1 MPPQINFTKDAIL
14 QEAFEI
20 VRKEGQQAL
29 TARRIAQRLNCS
41 TQPIYSAFTS
51 MKELT
56 EAVRQKAV
64 EFGEQYLL
72 QEELQAYPFLS
83 IGLRYV
89 RFAREERELFKM
101 AYLSGN
107 AMTKIQN
114 AVPSF
119 ERFIERMRQ
128 EPVMRDL
135 DDARL
140 LRMLQAMQ
148 IFTHGLVML
157 LLTSEDETAQAFDEF
172 AKQAMVQMGRAMI
185 EWECLDQ
192 LRATKSQQLKELGVV
207 NLADCAPPRE

>member
-1 MPPQINFTKDAIL
+1 MPPQINFTKEAIL

-41 TQPIYSAFTS
+41 TQPVYSAFAS

-56 EAVRQKAV
+56 EAVRQKAA
-64 EFGEQYLL
+64 EYGEQYLL

-101 AYLSGN
+101 VYLSGN
-107 AMTKIQN
+107 AMTKTKN
-114 AVPSF
+114 VVPSF
-119 ERFIERMRQ
+119 ERFIERMKQ

-135 DDARL
+135 DDTRL
-140 LRMLQAMQ
+140 LRMFHAMQ
-148 IFTHGLVML
+148 IFTHGLIML
-157 LLTSEDETAQAFDEF
+157 SISSEDDTTEAFDEF
-172 AKQAMVQMGRAMI
+172 AKQAMMQMGRTMI
-185 EWECLDQ
+185 EWECMDQ
-192 LRATKSQQLKELGVV
+192 LRTTKNQQLKELGVV
-207 NLADCAPPRE
+207 NLADNAPRVE

>member
-1 MPPQINFTKDAIL
+1 MPPQINFTKNAIL

-41 TQPIYSAFTS
+41 TQPIYSAFAS

-135 DDARL
+135 DDVRL

-185 EWECLDQ
+185 EWECMDQ
-192 LRATKSQQLKELGVV
+192 LRATKSQQLKKLGVV
-207 NLADCAPPRE
+207 NLADCAPPKE

>member
-41 TQPIYSAFTS
+41 TQPIYSAFAS

-119 ERFIERMRQ
+119 ERFIERMKQ

-135 DDARL
+135 DDVRL

-157 LLTSEDETAQAFDEF
+157 LLTSEDETAQGFDEF
-172 AKQAMVQMGRAMI
+172 AKQAMMQMGRAMI
-185 EWECLDQ
+185 EWECMDQ
-192 LRATKSQQLKELGVV
+192 LRATKIQQLKELGVV
-207 NLADCAPPRE
+207 NLGE

>member
-41 TQPIYSAFTS
+41 TQPIYSAFAS

-157 LLTSEDETAQAFDEF
+157 LLTSEDEPAQAFDEF
-172 AKQAMVQMGRAMI
+172 AKQAMTQMGRAMI

>member
-1 MPPQINFTKDAIL
+1 MPPQINFTKNAIL

-41 TQPIYSAFTS
+41 TQPIYSAFAS

-135 DDARL
+135 DDVRL
-140 LRMLQAMQ
+140 LRMLHAMQ

-172 AKQAMVQMGRAMI
+172 AKQAMMQMGRAMI

>member
-107 AMTKIQN
+107 AMTKIEN